1 MSDMNI
7 SPRQLTFARE
17 YRGYTQKELSSR
29 IVGLS
34 QSNLSKFEKGI
45 GILSDEVL
53 KRIIECLGFPEGFYT
68 LSISNNVEN
77 AHYRR
82 KAGMSKKTKDDID
95 KSNKL
100 IGYIVDQMAES
111 VEFPTFTLKTID
123 LEDDYSPEYAA
134 QFTRRYMGIYQGP
147 VKDICNILERY
158 GIIIVEQR
166 YGTESFDGVSFL
178 TDKGIPVM
186 VINQDF
192 TNDRKRLT
200 IAHELGHIVM
210 HLSREFAIPE
220 HRDKEDEAFRFA
232 SEFLMPE
239 NEIRNS
245 LDGLRLTSLMPL
257 KLHWLTSMAAIVRRA
272 WSLHCIDNA
281 RYKYIN
287 IELSRHH
294 YKKQEPCDV
303 FMDIPQSFYQAYQLF
318 RTELGYTNIDL
329 SEAFQLPIDVIERF
343 CGNAPRLRMVSLRR

>member
-1 MSDMNI
+1 MNI

-123 LEDDYSPEYAA
+123 LEDDYSPEYLCSV
-134 QFTRRYMGIYQGP
+134 YSKIYG
-147 VKDICNILERY
+147 
-158 GIIIVEQR
+158 
-166 YGTESFDGVSFL
+166 
-178 TDKGIPVM
+178 
-186 VINQDF
+186 
-192 TNDRKRLT
+192 
-200 IAHELGHIVM
+200 
-210 HLSREFAIPE
+210 HLSR
-220 HRDKEDEAFRFA
+220 
-232 SEFLMPE
+232 
-239 NEIRNS
+239 
-245 LDGLRLTSLMPL
+245 TSQ
-257 KLHWLTSMAAIVRRA
+257 
-272 WSLHCIDNA
+272 
-281 RYKYIN
+281 RY
-287 IELSRHH
+287 L
-294 YKKQEPCDV
+294 
-303 FMDIPQSFYQAYQLF
+303 
-318 RTELGYTNIDL
+318 
-329 SEAFQLPIDVIERF
+329 
-343 CGNAPRLRMVSLRR
+343 